1 MKARQNT
8 EHDVASLILG
18 LNIIMKKIFAISI
31 LATLT
36 GCMSLSDNPA
46 PVEKVNQPVNA
57 QKMKP
62 IDTVAQVEAS
72 VVSEPLYLSSD
83 SVAISETQ
91 LPVNDSE
98 AHAVSTEADTNST
111 ETVEAAQVDHPT
123 SATAQDPLA
132 VEDVDQTHPDQ
143 VNSDQERMVE
153 IVGEDHQVSSDRVE
167 QTTEAHSAEV
177 VAAAVATDQATDNTS
192 THSEPAVETQQENH
206 TAAEHE
212 APVADEQAIE
222 ATQPE
227 QTTVEG
233 GETTATE
240 ETPVGE
246 KTTSIQGYSIQ
257 LLALRNASEFL
268 PYLKQLPS
276 DQPAWLNDKTINGS
290 SVYTLLY
297 GHYSD
302 YDAAKAA
309 LAGMPKK
316 ITQTGAFVRNLA
328 DIETTQFP
336 KLERIR

>member
-1 MKARQNT
+1 
-8 EHDVASLILG
+8 
-18 LNIIMKKIFAISI
+18 MKKILAISM

-91 LPVNDSE
+91 LPLNNANE
-98 AHAVSTEADTNST
+98 HAASVDNTEAAHTEHPNSAP
-111 ETVEAAQVDHPT
+111 ETQEP
-123 SATAQDPLA
+123 A
-132 VEDVDQTHPDQ
+132 VADASEQTHPDQ
-143 VNSDQERMVE
+143 VNNDQERMVE
-153 IVGEDHQVSSDRVE
+153 IVGEDHQVSPDRVE
-167 QTTEAHSAEV
+167 QTAEAHNAEV
-177 VAAAVATDQATDNTS
+177 APAAVATEQAIDNTA
-192 THSEPAVETQQENH
+192 THSEQAVEPKQESH
-206 TAAEHE
+206 TAVKHE
-212 APVADEQAIE
+212 SAASDEQTIE

-233 GETTATE
+233 GETTTTE

-246 KTTSIQGYSIQ
+246 KTTSITGYSIQ
-257 LLALRNASEFL
+257 LLALRNASEFM
-268 PYLKQLPS
+268 PYLNQLPS

-309 LAGMPKK
+309 LAAMPKK

>member
-1 MKARQNT
+1 
-8 EHDVASLILG
+8 
-18 LNIIMKKIFAISI
+18 MKKIFAISM

-98 AHAVSTEADTNST
+98 ARAVPTESATNNT
-111 ETVEAAQVDHPT
+111 ETVEAAQADHPT
-123 SATAQDPLA
+123 STAAQDPVA

-167 QTTEAHSAEV
+167 QATEAHSAEV

-192 THSEPAVETQQENH
+192 THSEPAVEAQQENH

-227 QTTVEG
+227 QTTVEGGETTVEG

>member
-18 LNIIMKKIFAISI
+18 LNIIMKKIFAISM

-98 AHAVSTEADTNST
+98 AHAVPTEAAANST
-111 ETVEAAQVDHPT
+111 ETVEAAQTDHQT
-123 SATAQDPLA
+123 STAQDPVA
-132 VEDVDQTHPDQ
+132 AEVTDQTHPDQ
-143 VNSDQERMVE
+143 VNNDQERMVE

-167 QTTEAHSAEV
+167 QATEAHSAEV
-177 VAAAVATDQATDNTS
+177 AAAAVATDQATDNTS
-192 THSEPAVETQQENH
+192 THSEPVVEAQQENH
-206 TAAEHE
+206 TAVEHE

-240 ETPVGE
+240 ETAVGE

>member
-18 LNIIMKKIFAISI
+18 LNIIMKKIFAISM

-98 AHAVSTEADTNST
+98 ARAVPTEAATNST
-111 ETVEAAQVDHPT
+111 ETVEAAQVDDQT
-123 SATAQDPLA
+123 SAAAQDPVVA
-132 VEDVDQTHPDQ
+132 EVADQTYPDQ
-143 VNSDQERMVE
+143 INNDQERMVE

-167 QTTEAHSAEV
+167 QTTEAHSAV
-177 VAAAVATDQATDNTS
+177 VAAAAVATDQATDNTS
-192 THSEPAVETQQENH
+192 THSEPAVEAQQENH
-206 TAAEHE
+206 TAVEHE
-212 APVADEQAIE
+212 APVADEPAIE

-240 ETPVGE
+240 ETSVGE

>member
-18 LNIIMKKIFAISI
+18 LNIIMKKIFAISM

-98 AHAVSTEADTNST
+98 ARAVPTEAATNST
-111 ETVEAAQVDHPT
+111 ETVEAAQVDDQT
-123 SATAQDPLA
+123 SAAAQDPVVA
-132 VEDVDQTHPDQ
+132 EVADQTHPEQ
-143 VNSDQERMVE
+143 VNNDQERMVE

-177 VAAAVATDQATDNTS
+177 AAAAVATDQATDNTS
-192 THSEPAVETQQENH
+192 THSEPAVEAQQENH
-206 TAAEHE
+206 TAVEHE

-268 PYLKQLPS
+268 PYLNQLPS

>member
-1 MKARQNT
+1 
-8 EHDVASLILG
+8 
-18 LNIIMKKIFAISI
+18 MKKIFAISM

-98 AHAVSTEADTNST
+98 AHSAPTESATDCT
-111 ETVEAAQVDHPT
+111 ETVEAAQADHQT
-123 SATAQDPLA
+123 STAAQDPA
-132 VEDVDQTHPDQ
+132 AAEVADQTHPDQ
-143 VNSDQERMVE
+143 VNNDQERMVE

-167 QTTEAHSAEV
+167 QSTEAHSAEV
-177 VAAAVATDQATDNTS
+177 IAAAVATDQATDNTS

-206 TAAEHE
+206 TAVEHE
-212 APVADEQAIE
+212 VPVADEQAIE

>member
-18 LNIIMKKIFAISI
+18 LNIIMKKIFAISM

-98 AHAVSTEADTNST
+98 AHAVPTEAATEST
-111 ETVEAAQVDHPT
+111 ETVAAEAA
-123 SATAQDPLA
+123 
-132 VEDVDQTHPDQ
+132 DQTHPDQ

-177 VAAAVATDQATDNTS
+177 AAAAVATDQATDNTS
-192 THSEPAVETQQENH
+192 THSEPAVEAQQENH
-206 TAAEHE
+206 TTEHE
-212 APVADEQAIE
+212 APVADEQAIK

-227 QTTVEG
+227 QTTVES

-268 PYLKQLPS
+268 PYLNQLPS

>member
-1 MKARQNT
+1 
-8 EHDVASLILG
+8 
-18 LNIIMKKIFAISI
+18 MKKIFAISM

-98 AHAVSTEADTNST
+98 ARAVPTEAATNST
-111 ETVEAAQVDHPT
+111 ETVEAAQVDDQT
-123 SATAQDPLA
+123 SAAAQDPVVA
-132 VEDVDQTHPDQ
+132 EVADQTHPDQ
-143 VNSDQERMVE
+143 INNDQERMVE

-177 VAAAVATDQATDNTS
+177 AAAAVATDQATDNTS
-192 THSEPAVETQQENH
+192 THSEPAVEAQQENH
-206 TAAEHE
+206 TTEHE

-268 PYLKQLPS
+268 PYLNQLPS

>member
-18 LNIIMKKIFAISI
+18 LNIIMKKIFAISM

-98 AHAVSTEADTNST
+98 AHAVPTEAATEST
-111 ETVEAAQVDHPT
+111 ETVAAEAA
-123 SATAQDPLA
+123 
-132 VEDVDQTHPDQ
+132 DQTHPDQ

-177 VAAAVATDQATDNTS
+177 AAAAVATDQATDNTS
-192 THSEPAVETQQENH
+192 THSEPAVEAQQENH
-206 TAAEHE
+206 TTEHE

-257 LLALRNASEFL
+257 LLALRNASEFQ

>member
-18 LNIIMKKIFAISI
+18 LNIIMKKIFAISM

-98 AHAVSTEADTNST
+98 AHAVPTEAATEST
-111 ETVEAAQVDHPT
+111 ETVAAEAA
-123 SATAQDPLA
+123 
-132 VEDVDQTHPDQ
+132 DQTHPDQ

-177 VAAAVATDQATDNTS
+177 AAAAVATDQATDNTS
-192 THSEPAVETQQENH
+192 THSEPAVEAQQENH
-206 TAAEHE
+206 TTEHE
-212 APVADEQAIE
+212 APVSDEQAIE

>member
-1 MKARQNT
+1 MKVRQNT
-8 EHDVASLILG
+8 KHDVASLILG
-18 LNIIMKKIFAISI
+18 LNIIMKKIFAISM

-36 GCMSLSDNPA
+36 GCMSLSDHPA

-98 AHAVSTEADTNST
+98 ARTVPTEAAANIT
-111 ETVEAAQVDHPT
+111 ETVEAAQVDDQT
-123 SATAQDPLA
+123 STAQDPVA
-132 VEDVDQTHPDQ
+132 AEVTDQTHPDQ
-143 VNSDQERMVE
+143 VNNDQERMVE

-167 QTTEAHSAEV
+167 QVTEAHSAEV
-177 VAAAVATDQATDNTS
+177 TAAAVATDQATDNTS
-192 THSEPAVETQQENH
+192 THSEPAVEAQQENH
-206 TAAEHE
+206 TAVEHE

>member
-1 MKARQNT
+1 
-8 EHDVASLILG
+8 
-18 LNIIMKKIFAISI
+18 MKKIFAISM

-98 AHAVSTEADTNST
+98 AHAVPTEAATEST
-111 ETVEAAQVDHPT
+111 ETVAAEAA
-123 SATAQDPLA
+123 
-132 VEDVDQTHPDQ
+132 DQTHPDQ

-177 VAAAVATDQATDNTS
+177 AAAAVATDQATDNTS
-192 THSEPAVETQQENH
+192 THSEPAVEAQQENH
-206 TAAEHE
+206 TTEHE

>member
-1 MKARQNT
+1 
-8 EHDVASLILG
+8 
-18 LNIIMKKIFAISI
+18 MKKIFAISM

-98 AHAVSTEADTNST
+98 AHAVPTEAATEST
-111 ETVEAAQVDHPT
+111 ETVAAEAA
-123 SATAQDPLA
+123 
-132 VEDVDQTHPDQ
+132 DQTHPDQ

-177 VAAAVATDQATDNTS
+177 AAAAVATDQATDNTS
-192 THSEPAVETQQENH
+192 THSEPAVEAQQENH
-206 TAAEHE
+206 TTEHE
-212 APVADEQAIE
+212 APVADEQAIK

-227 QTTVEG
+227 QTTVES

-268 PYLKQLPS
+268 PYLNQLPS

>member
-1 MKARQNT
+1 
-8 EHDVASLILG
+8 
-18 LNIIMKKIFAISI
+18 MKKIIAISM
-31 LATLT
+31 LVTLT

-98 AHAVSTEADTNST
+98 AHAVPTEAATEST
-111 ETVEAAQVDHPT
+111 ETVAAEAA
-123 SATAQDPLA
+123 
-132 VEDVDQTHPDQ
+132 DQTHPDQ

-153 IVGEDHQVSSDRVE
+153 IVGQDHQVSSDRVE

-177 VAAAVATDQATDNTS
+177 TAAAVATDQATDNTP
-192 THSEPAVETQQENH
+192 THSEPAVEAQQENH
-206 TAAEHE
+206 TAVEHE
-212 APVADEQAIE
+212 APVADEPAIE

-240 ETPVGE
+240 EKPVGE

>member
-1 MKARQNT
+1 
-8 EHDVASLILG
+8 
-18 LNIIMKKIFAISI
+18 
-31 LATLT
+31 
-36 GCMSLSDNPA
+36 
-46 PVEKVNQPVNA
+46 
-57 QKMKP
+57 
-62 IDTVAQVEAS
+62 
-72 VVSEPLYLSSD
+72 
-83 SVAISETQ
+83 
-91 LPVNDSE
+91 
-98 AHAVSTEADTNST
+98 
-111 ETVEAAQVDHPT
+111 
-123 SATAQDPLA
+123 
-132 VEDVDQTHPDQ
+132 
-143 VNSDQERMVE
+143 MVE

-177 VAAAVATDQATDNTS
+177 TAAAVATDQATDNTS
-192 THSEPAVETQQENH
+192 THSEPAVEAQQENQ
-206 TAAEHE
+206 TAVEHE

-222 ATQPE
+222 ATQP
-227 QTTVEG
+227 TVEG

>member
-1 MKARQNT
+1 
-8 EHDVASLILG
+8 
-18 LNIIMKKIFAISI
+18 MKKIFAISM

-98 AHAVSTEADTNST
+98 ARAVPTEAATNST
-111 ETVEAAQVDHPT
+111 ETVEAAQVDDQT
-123 SATAQDPLA
+123 SATAQDPVA
-132 VEDVDQTHPDQ
+132 AEDVDQTHPEQ
-143 VNSDQERMVE
+143 VNNDQERMVE
-153 IVGEDHQVSSDRVE
+153 IVGEDYQVSSDRVE
-167 QTTEAHSAEV
+167 QATEAHSAEV
-177 VAAAVATDQATDNTS
+177 AAATVATDQAADNTS

-206 TAAEHE
+206 TVVEHE
-212 APVADEQAIE
+212 APVADEQAVE

-227 QTTVEG
+227 QTIVEG

-257 LLALRNASEFL
+257 LLALRNASEFP
-268 PYLKQLPS
+268 PYLNQLPS

>member
-1 MKARQNT
+1 
-8 EHDVASLILG
+8 
-18 LNIIMKKIFAISI
+18 MKKIFAISM

-98 AHAVSTEADTNST
+98 AHAVPTEAAANST
-111 ETVEAAQVDHPT
+111 ETVEAAQTDHQT
-123 SATAQDPLA
+123 STAQDPVA
-132 VEDVDQTHPDQ
+132 AEVTDQTHPDQ
-143 VNSDQERMVE
+143 VNNDQERMVE

-167 QTTEAHSAEV
+167 QATEAHSAEV
-177 VAAAVATDQATDNTS
+177 AAAAVATDQATDNTS
-192 THSEPAVETQQENH
+192 THSEPVVEAQQENH
-206 TAAEHE
+206 TAVEHE

-240 ETPVGE
+240 ETAVGE

>member
-18 LNIIMKKIFAISI
+18 LNIIMKKIFAISM

-98 AHAVSTEADTNST
+98 AHAVPTEAATNST

-123 SATAQDPLA
+123 SATAQDPVA
-132 VEDVDQTHPDQ
+132 AEDVDEAHPDQ
-143 VNSDQERMVE
+143 VNNDQERMVE

-167 QTTEAHSAEV
+167 QATEAHSAEV
-177 VAAAVATDQATDNTS
+177 TAAAVATEQATDNTS

-206 TAAEHE
+206 TAVEHE
-212 APVADEQAIE
+212 APVADEQAIK

-227 QTTVEG
+227 QTTVES

-268 PYLKQLPS
+268 PYLNQLPS

>member
-1 MKARQNT
+1 
-8 EHDVASLILG
+8 
-18 LNIIMKKIFAISI
+18 MKKIFAISM

-98 AHAVSTEADTNST
+98 AHSAPTESANNST
-111 ETVEAAQVDHPT
+111 ETVEAAQTDHQT
-123 SATAQDPLA
+123 STAQDPVA
-132 VEDVDQTHPDQ
+132 AEVTDQTHPEQ
-143 VNSDQERMVE
+143 VNNDQERMVE

-167 QTTEAHSAEV
+167 Q
-177 VAAAVATDQATDNTS
+177 ATDNTS
-192 THSEPAVETQQENH
+192 THSEPAVEEQQETH
-206 TAAEHE
+206 TTVEHE
-212 APVADEQAIE
+212 APVTDEPAIE
-222 ATQPE
+222 ATQP
-227 QTTVEG
+227 TVEG

>member
-18 LNIIMKKIFAISI
+18 LNIIMKKIFAISM

-98 AHAVSTEADTNST
+98 AHAVPTEATTDST
-111 ETVEAAQVDHPT
+111 ETVEAAQADHPT
-123 SATAQDPLA
+123 STAAQDPVA

-167 QTTEAHSAEV
+167 QATEAHSAEV
-177 VAAAVATDQATDNTS
+177 VAAEVATDQATDNTS
-192 THSEPAVETQQENH
+192 THSEPAVEAQQENH

>member
-8 EHDVASLILG
+8 EHDIASLILG
-18 LNIIMKKIFAISI
+18 LNIIMKKIFAISM

-98 AHAVSTEADTNST
+98 ARAVPTEAATNST
-111 ETVEAAQVDHPT
+111 ETVEAAQVDDQT
-123 SATAQDPLA
+123 SAAAQDPVVA
-132 VEDVDQTHPDQ
+132 EVADQTHPDQ
-143 VNSDQERMVE
+143 INNDQERMVE

-177 VAAAVATDQATDNTS
+177 AAAAVATDQATDNTS
-192 THSEPAVETQQENH
+192 THSEPAVEAQQENH
-206 TAAEHE
+206 TTEHE

-268 PYLKQLPS
+268 PYLNQLPS

>member
-1 MKARQNT
+1 
-8 EHDVASLILG
+8 
-18 LNIIMKKIFAISI
+18 MKKIFAISM

-98 AHAVSTEADTNST
+98 ARAVPTEAATNST
-111 ETVEAAQVDHPT
+111 ETVEAAQVVHQT
-123 SATAQDPLA
+123 STAAQDPVA
-132 VEDVDQTHPDQ
+132 AEVADQTHPDQ
-143 VNSDQERMVE
+143 VNNDQERMVE

-177 VAAAVATDQATDNTS
+177 AAAAVATDQATDNTS
-192 THSEPAVETQQENH
+192 THSEPAVEAQQENH
-206 TAAEHE
+206 TTEHE
-212 APVADEQAIE
+212 APVADEPAIE

>member
-18 LNIIMKKIFAISI
+18 LNIIMKKIFAISM

-46 PVEKVNQPVNA
+46 PVEKVNQPVNT

-98 AHAVSTEADTNST
+98 AHAVPTEAAANST
-111 ETVEAAQVDHPT
+111 ETVEAAQTDHQT
-123 SATAQDPLA
+123 STAHDPVA
-132 VEDVDQTHPDQ
+132 AEVTDQTHPEQ
-143 VNSDQERMVE
+143 VNNDQERMVE

-167 QTTEAHSAEV
+167 QTTEAHSTEV
-177 VAAAVATDQATDNTS
+177 AAAAVATEQATDNTP
-192 THSEPAVETQQENH
+192 THSEPAVEAQQENH
-206 TAAEHE
+206 TAVEHE
-212 APVADEQAIE
+212 APVADEPAIE

-233 GETTATE
+233 GETTTTE

>member
-18 LNIIMKKIFAISI
+18 LNIIMKKIFAISM

-98 AHAVSTEADTNST
+98 ARAVPTEAATNST
-111 ETVEAAQVDHPT
+111 ETVEAAQVDHQT
-123 SATAQDPLA
+123 SATAQDPVA
-132 VEDVDQTHPDQ
+132 AEDVDQTHPDQ
-143 VNSDQERMVE
+143 VNNDQERMVE

-177 VAAAVATDQATDNTS
+177 AAAAVATDQATDNTS
-192 THSEPAVETQQENH
+192 THSAPAVEAQQENH
-206 TAAEHE
+206 T
-212 APVADEQAIE
+212 
-222 ATQPE
+222 T
-227 QTTVEG
+227 
-233 GETTATE
+233 
-240 ETPVGE
+240 
-246 KTTSIQGYSIQ
+246 
-257 LLALRNASEFL
+257 
-268 PYLKQLPS
+268 
-276 DQPAWLNDKTINGS
+276 
-290 SVYTLLY
+290 
-297 GHYSD
+297 
-302 YDAAKAA
+302 
-309 LAGMPKK
+309 
-316 ITQTGAFVRNLA
+316 
-328 DIETTQFP
+328 
-336 KLERIR
+336 

>member
-1 MKARQNT
+1 
-8 EHDVASLILG
+8 
-18 LNIIMKKIFAISI
+18 MKKIFAISM

-98 AHAVSTEADTNST
+98 ARAVPTEAAINST
-111 ETVEAAQVDHPT
+111 ETVEAAQVDHQT
-123 SATAQDPLA
+123 SATVQDPVA
-132 VEDVDQTHPDQ
+132 AEVADQTHPDQ
-143 VNSDQERMVE
+143 VNNDQERMVE
-153 IVGEDHQVSSDRVE
+153 IVGEDHQVSSGRVE

-177 VAAAVATDQATDNTS
+177 TAAAVATDQATDNTS
-192 THSEPAVETQQENH
+192 THSEPAVEAQQENH
-206 TAAEHE
+206 TAVEHE
-212 APVADEQAIE
+212 VPVADEQAIE
-222 ATQPE
+222 ATKPE

-240 ETPVGE
+240 ETAVGE

>member
-1 MKARQNT
+1 
-8 EHDVASLILG
+8 
-18 LNIIMKKIFAISI
+18 MKKIFAISM

-98 AHAVSTEADTNST
+98 ARTVPTEAATNST
-111 ETVEAAQVDHPT
+111 ETAEAAQVDHST
-123 SATAQDPLA
+123 STAAQDPVA
-132 VEDVDQTHPDQ
+132 AEVADQTHPDQ

-177 VAAAVATDQATDNTS
+177 AAAAVATDQATDNTS
-192 THSEPAVETQQENH
+192 THSEPAVEAQQENY
-206 TAAEHE
+206 TAVEHE

>member
-1 MKARQNT
+1 
-8 EHDVASLILG
+8 
-18 LNIIMKKIFAISI
+18 MKKIFAISM

-98 AHAVSTEADTNST
+98 AHAVPTEAATEST
-111 ETVEAAQVDHPT
+111 ETVAAEAA
-123 SATAQDPLA
+123 
-132 VEDVDQTHPDQ
+132 DQTHPDQ

-177 VAAAVATDQATDNTS
+177 AAAAVATDQATDNTS
-192 THSEPAVETQQENH
+192 THSEPAVEAQQENH
-206 TAAEHE
+206 TTEHE
-212 APVADEQAIE
+212 APVSDEQAIE

>member
-1 MKARQNT
+1 
-8 EHDVASLILG
+8 
-18 LNIIMKKIFAISI
+18 MKKIFAISM

-98 AHAVSTEADTNST
+98 AHAVPTEAATEST
-111 ETVEAAQVDHPT
+111 ETVAAEAA
-123 SATAQDPLA
+123 
-132 VEDVDQTHPDQ
+132 DQTHPDQ

-177 VAAAVATDQATDNTS
+177 AAAAVATDQATDNTS
-192 THSEPAVETQQENH
+192 THSEPAVEAQQENH
-206 TAAEHE
+206 TTEHE

-257 LLALRNASEFL
+257 LLALRNASEFQ

>member
-1 MKARQNT
+1 
-8 EHDVASLILG
+8 
-18 LNIIMKKIFAISI
+18 MKKIFAISM

-98 AHAVSTEADTNST
+98 ARAVPTEAATNST
-111 ETVEAAQVDHPT
+111 ETVEAAQVDDQT
-123 SATAQDPLA
+123 SAAAQDPVVA
-132 VEDVDQTHPDQ
+132 EVADQTHPEQ
-143 VNSDQERMVE
+143 VNNDQERMVE

-177 VAAAVATDQATDNTS
+177 AAAAVATDQATDNTS
-192 THSEPAVETQQENH
+192 THSEPAVEAQQENH
-206 TAAEHE
+206 TAVEHE

-268 PYLKQLPS
+268 PYLNQLPS

>member
-8 EHDVASLILG
+8 EHDIASLILG
-18 LNIIMKKIFAISI
+18 LNIIMKKIFAISM

-98 AHAVSTEADTNST
+98 ARAVPTEAATNST
-111 ETVEAAQVDHPT
+111 ETVEAAQVDDQT
-123 SATAQDPLA
+123 SAAAQDPVVA
-132 VEDVDQTHPDQ
+132 EVADQTHPDQ
-143 VNSDQERMVE
+143 INNDQERMVE

-177 VAAAVATDQATDNTS
+177 AAAAVATDQATDNTS
-192 THSEPAVETQQENH
+192 THSEPAVEAQQENH
-206 TAAEHE
+206 TTEHE
-212 APVADEQAIE
+212 AHVADEQAIE

-268 PYLKQLPS
+268 PYLNQLPS

>member
-1 MKARQNT
+1 
-8 EHDVASLILG
+8 
-18 LNIIMKKIFAISI
+18 MKKIYAISM

-98 AHAVSTEADTNST
+98 AHAVPTEAATNST
-111 ETVEAAQVDHPT
+111 ETVEAAQVDHQT
-123 SATAQDPLA
+123 SATAQDPVA
-132 VEDVDQTHPDQ
+132 AEVADQTHPDQ

-153 IVGEDHQVSSDRVE
+153 IVGEDHQVSSDRV
-167 QTTEAHSAEV
+167 
-177 VAAAVATDQATDNTS
+177 DQATGNTS
-192 THSEPAVETQQENH
+192 THSEPAVEAQQENH
-206 TAAEHE
+206 TAVEHE
-212 APVADEQAIE
+212 APVADEPAIE

-240 ETPVGE
+240 EMPVGE

>member
-1 MKARQNT
+1 
-8 EHDVASLILG
+8 
-18 LNIIMKKIFAISI
+18 MKKIFAISM

-98 AHAVSTEADTNST
+98 AHAVPTEAAANIT
-111 ETVEAAQVDHPT
+111 ETVEAAQTDHQT
-123 SATAQDPLA
+123 STAQDPVA
-132 VEDVDQTHPDQ
+132 AEVTDQTHPDQ

-167 QTTEAHSAEV
+167 QATEAHSAEV
-177 VAAAVATDQATDNTS
+177 AAAAVATDQATDNTS
-192 THSEPAVETQQENH
+192 THSEPVVEAQQENH
-206 TAAEHE
+206 TAVEHE

>member
-18 LNIIMKKIFAISI
+18 LNIIMKKIFAISM

-98 AHAVSTEADTNST
+98 ARAVPTEAATNST
-111 ETVEAAQVDHPT
+111 ETVEAAQVDDQT
-123 SATAQDPLA
+123 SAAAQDPVVA
-132 VEDVDQTHPDQ
+132 EVADQTHPDQ
-143 VNSDQERMVE
+143 INNDQERMVE

-177 VAAAVATDQATDNTS
+177 AAAAVATDQATDNTS
-192 THSEPAVETQQENH
+192 THSEPAVEAQQENH
-206 TAAEHE
+206 TTEHE

-268 PYLKQLPS
+268 PYLNQLPS

>member
-1 MKARQNT
+1 
-8 EHDVASLILG
+8 
-18 LNIIMKKIFAISI
+18 MKKIFAISM

-98 AHAVSTEADTNST
+98 ARAVPTESATNSI
-111 ETVEAAQVDHPT
+111 ETVEAAQVDHQT
-123 SATAQDPLA
+123 SVTAQDPVA
-132 VEDVDQTHPDQ
+132 AEVADQTHPDQ

-177 VAAAVATDQATDNTS
+177 AAAAVATDQTTDNTS
-192 THSEPAVETQQENH
+192 THSEPAVEAQQENH
-206 TAAEHE
+206 TAVEHE

-276 DQPAWLNDKTINGS
+276 DQPSWLNDKTINGS

>member
-1 MKARQNT
+1 MKRLLLMNK
-8 EHDVASLILG
+8 LLK
-18 LNIIMKKIFAISI
+18 LR
-31 LATLT
+31 
-36 GCMSLSDNPA
+36 
-46 PVEKVNQPVNA
+46 
-57 QKMKP
+57 
-62 IDTVAQVEAS
+62 
-72 VVSEPLYLSSD
+72 
-83 SVAISETQ
+83 
-91 LPVNDSE
+91 
-98 AHAVSTEADTNST
+98 NS
-111 ETVEAAQVDHPT
+111 
-123 SATAQDPLA
+123 
-132 VEDVDQTHPDQ
+132 
-143 VNSDQERMVE
+143 
-153 IVGEDHQVSSDRVE
+153 
-167 QTTEAHSAEV
+167 
-177 VAAAVATDQATDNTS
+177 
-192 THSEPAVETQQENH
+192 
-206 TAAEHE
+206 
-212 APVADEQAIE
+212 
-222 ATQPE
+222 
-227 QTTVEG
+227 TVEG

-268 PYLKQLPS
+268 PYLNQLPS

>member
-18 LNIIMKKIFAISI
+18 LNIIMKKIFAISM

-57 QKMKP
+57 QQMKP

-98 AHAVSTEADTNST
+98 ARAVPTEAATNST
-111 ETVEAAQVDHPT
+111 ETVEAAQADHST
-123 SATAQDPLA
+123 SAAAQDPVA
-132 VEDVDQTHPDQ
+132 AEVADQTHPDQ

-167 QTTEAHSAEV
+167 QTTEAHSTE
-177 VAAAVATDQATDNTS
+177 VAAAAVVTDQATDNTS
-192 THSEPAVETQQENH
+192 THSEPAVEAQQENH
-206 TAAEHE
+206 TAVEHE

>member
-18 LNIIMKKIFAISI
+18 LNIIMKKIFAISM

-98 AHAVSTEADTNST
+98 AHAVPTEAATNST
-111 ETVEAAQVDHPT
+111 ETVEAAQVDHST
-123 SATAQDPLA
+123 STAAQDPVA
-132 VEDVDQTHPDQ
+132 AEVADQTHPDQ

-167 QTTEAHSAEV
+167 QATEAHSAEV
-177 VAAAVATDQATDNTS
+177 AAAAVATDQATDNTS
-192 THSEPAVETQQENH
+192 THSEPAVEAQQENH
-206 TAAEHE
+206 TAVEHE

-268 PYLKQLPS
+268 PYLNQLPS

>member
-1 MKARQNT
+1 
-8 EHDVASLILG
+8 
-18 LNIIMKKIFAISI
+18 MKKIFAISM

-98 AHAVSTEADTNST
+98 AHAVPTEAAANST
-111 ETVEAAQVDHPT
+111 ETVEAAQTDDQT
-123 SATAQDPLA
+123 STAQDPVA
-132 VEDVDQTHPDQ
+132 AEDVDQTHPDQ

-177 VAAAVATDQATDNTS
+177 AAAAVATEQATDNTS
-192 THSEPAVETQQENH
+192 THSAPAVEAQQENH
-206 TAAEHE
+206 TAVEHE

-240 ETPVGE
+240 EMPVGE